1 VRVSARG
8 KLTHEEI
15 ALAFLIG
22 GGFTLMM
29 IAGGLGV
36 AVGSEANPTTFGMLF
51 LLGLIVFIAGVV
63 IWMVMIKPWTQFDD
77 INVPK
82 DAGHHGGE
90 HHGESPAGH

>member
-1 VRVSARG
+1 MSARG

-29 IAGGLGV
+29 IAGGMGV
-36 AVGSEANPTTFGMLF
+36 AVGEEANAATFGMLF
-51 LLGLIVFIAGVV
+51 LLGLVAFIAGVA
-63 IWMVMIKPWTQFDD
+63 IWMVVVRPWTQFDD

-82 DAGHHGGE
+82 DAGHHGAE
-90 HHGESPAGH
+90 QHGEPAAGH